1 MTVLKY
7 HHMLFHIFHFGLKTA
22 GRLPTGILT
31 VAIVFLITRMQP
43 TLAQILDFHARA
55 ITLNGQVVIL
65 QLALSLMKLKTQQQ
79 PMHRPQL
86 HRRLQQQLMHR
97 LPENRQQQQQPM
109 HRQPKYRQPT
119 HLDQQRHLLMI
130 IMIKM
135 TTVVVEKCTC
145 IKVCSV

>member
-7 HHMLFHIFHFGLKTA
+7 HHMLFHMFHFGLKTA

-55 ITLNGQVVIL
+55 ITLNGQVVIF
-65 QLALSLMKLKTQQQ
+65 QLALNLMKLKTQQQ

-119 HLDQQRHLLMI
+119 HLDQLRHLLMI